1 MQLFLHCDEFLAM
14 AWSLQH
20 CVVGQINGVIAE
32 GICWPEAVIMV
43 LEERAF
49 SNMDAPF
56 SHLCTEYES

>member
-43 LEERAF
+43 L
-49 SNMDAPF
+49 
-56 SHLCTEYES
+56 